1 MPTHLI
7 VSKGTEL
14 MRFPLDKIVFISSDG
29 NYSNLT
35 TVDNRTSLLS
45 MQLGQVEVLI
55 AEQLGQSRATFIRTG
70 RGLIIN
76 KDYIHHIDISRQL
89 LVLSDC
95 DRCHYELTA
104 SREVLIK
111 LKDYVESLIQKNNEE

>member
-14 MRFPLDKIVFISSDG
+14 MRFPLDKIVYVSSDG

-45 MQLGQVEVLI
+45 MQLGQVEALI
-55 AEQLGQSRATFIRTG
+55 ATQLGSSGAIFIRVG

-76 KDYIHHIDISRQL
+76 KDYIHSIDISKQR

-95 DRCHYELTA
+95 DRCRHELSA
-104 SREVLIK
+104 SREVLVK
-111 LKDYVESLIQKNNEE
+111 LKEYVDSTIAKGNE

>member
-14 MRFPLDKIVFISSDG
+14 MRFPLDKIVYVSSDG

-45 MQLGQVEVLI
+45 MQLGQVEALI
-55 AEQLGQSRATFIRTG
+55 ATQLGSSGAIFIRVG

-76 KDYIHHIDISRQL
+76 KDYIHSIDISKQR

-95 DRCHYELTA
+95 DRCRHELNA
-104 SREVLIK
+104 SREVLVK
-111 LKDYVESLIQKNNEE
+111 LKEYVDSTIAKGNE

>member
-1 MPTHLI
+1 
-7 VSKGTEL
+7 
-14 MRFPLDKIVFISSDG
+14 MRFPLDKIVYVSSDG

-45 MQLGQVEVLI
+45 MQLGQVEALI
-55 AEQLGQSRATFIRTG
+55 ATQLGSSGAIFIRVG

-76 KDYIHHIDISRQL
+76 KDYIHSIDISKQR

-95 DRCHYELTA
+95 DRCRHELNA
-104 SREVLIK
+104 SREVLVK
-111 LKDYVESLIQKNNEE
+111 LKEYVDSTIAKGNE